1 MKSVSGMVFCASGIV
16 LMCCM
21 DAVAKALGAELTTF
35 QVVFLRYL
43 GAALWLTLWILV
55 TGATWPRRSDLGR
68 QAQRAALLV
77 VTASLF
83 FYAVTNLPL
92 AVVAALGMTA
102 PVYVTL
108 LGAFF
113 FREKI
118 VAMAWLALGLGAT
131 GSGIIIFAGQSRGL
145 EFGSG
150 NLLAWAAA
158 LLAPLTYAVVVA
170 MLKHH
175 SDREDPA
182 AMTMGQSL
190 LAAILVLPLAIG
202 GWPAITPRIAGLGT
216 LIGFLG
222 AVGFLLL
229 IHGLRRLP
237 VSVFAV
243 LDYTA
248 LIWAGLLGFIF
259 FAEIPGP
266 QLWIGGSLIITAC
279 ILNSR
284 RQTAGQPAS
293 QN

>member
-1 MKSVSGMVFCASGIV
+1 MKSLSGMLFCASGIV

-21 DAVAKALGAELTTF
+21 DAVAKALGADLTTF

-43 GAALWLTLWILV
+43 GSAIWLILWIAL
-55 TGATWPRRSDLGR
+55 TGASWPKKEDLGR

-83 FYAVTNLPL
+83 FYAVTHLPL

-108 LGAFF
+108 LGAFLF
-113 FREKI
+113 HEKI
-118 VAMAWLALGLGAT
+118 GPTAWFALALGAAGSAT
-131 GSGIIIFAGQSRGL
+131 IIFAGQTAG
-145 EFGSG
+145 FGTIEG
-150 NLLAWAAA
+150 DPLAWAAA
-158 LLAPLTYAVVVA
+158 LLAPLTYAIVVA
-170 MLKHH
+170 LLKHH
-175 SDREDPA
+175 SSREDPA

-190 LAAILVLPLAIG
+190 LAAIFVLPLALG
-202 GWPAITPRIAGLGT
+202 AWPAITPHIAGLGT
-216 LIGFLG
+216 LIGLLG

-248 LIWAGLLGFIF
+248 LIWAGLLGFFF

-266 QLWIGGSLIITAC
+266 QLWIGGSLIIAAC
-279 ILNSR
+279 VLNSR
-284 RQTAGQPAS
+284 RAVEAQTAS
-293 QN
+293 

>member
-1 MKSVSGMVFCASGIV
+1 MKSLPGMLFCASGIV

-21 DAVAKALGAELTTF
+21 DAVAKALGADLTTF

-43 GAALWLTLWILV
+43 GSAIWLTLWIAL
-55 TGATWPRRSDLGR
+55 TGATWPKRSDLGR
-68 QAQRAALLV
+68 QALRAAFLV
-77 VTASLF
+77 ITASLF
-83 FYAVTNLPL
+83 FYAVTHLPL

-108 LGAFF
+108 LGAVFF
-113 FREKI
+113 HERI
-118 VAMAWLALGLGAT
+118 GPAAWLALGLGAA
-131 GSGIIIFAGQSRGL
+131 GSATIIFAGRTIGL
-145 EFGSG
+145 GEIGG
-150 NLLAWAAA
+150 DATAWAAA
-158 LLAPLTYAVVVA
+158 LLAPLSYAIIVA

-175 SDREDPA
+175 SNREDPA

-190 LAAILVLPLAIG
+190 LAALFVSPLALG
-202 GWPAITPRIAGLGT
+202 AWPAITPHIAGLGT

-222 AVGFLLL
+222 AIGFLLL
-229 IHGLRRLP
+229 INGLRRLP

-248 LIWAGLLGFIF
+248 LIWAGLLGYFF
-259 FAEIPGP
+259 FAEVPGP

-284 RQTAGQPAS
+284 RPPEAPAAR
-293 QN
+293 

>member
-1 MKSVSGMVFCASGIV
+1 MKSLSGMLFCASGIV

-21 DAVAKALGAELTTF
+21 DAVAKALGADLTTF

-43 GAALWLTLWILV
+43 GAAIWLTLWITL
-55 TGATWPRRSDLGR
+55 TGASWPKKEDLGR

-77 VTASLF
+77 VTASFF
-83 FYAVTNLPL
+83 FYAVTHLPL

-108 LGAFF
+108 LGAFLF
-113 FREKI
+113 HEKI
-118 VAMAWLALGLGAT
+118 GPTAWFALALGAAGSAT
-131 GSGIIIFAGQSRGL
+131 IIFAGQTAA
-145 EFGSG
+145 FGAIEG
-150 NLLAWAAA
+150 DPIAWAAA
-158 LLAPLTYAVVVA
+158 LLAPLTYAIVVA
-170 MLKHH
+170 LLKHH
-175 SDREDPA
+175 SSREDPA

-190 LAAILVLPLAIG
+190 LAAIFVSPLALG
-202 GWPAITPRIAGLGT
+202 AWPAITPHIAGLGT
-216 LIGFLG
+216 LIGLLG

-248 LIWAGLLGFIF
+248 LIWAGLLGFFF

-266 QLWIGGSLIITAC
+266 QLWIGGSLIIAAC

-284 RQTAGQPAS
+284 RAVEAQTAS
-293 QN
+293 

>member
-1 MKSVSGMVFCASGIV
+1 MKSLSGMLFCASGIV

-21 DAVAKALGAELTTF
+21 DATAKALGAELSTF

-43 GAALWLTLWILV
+43 GAAIWLTLWIAL
-55 TGATWPRRSDLGR
+55 TGASWPKKSDLGR

-77 VTASLF
+77 ITASLF

-113 FREKI
+113 FHEKI
-118 VAMAWLALGLGAT
+118 TTGAWLALALGAS
-131 GSGIIIFAGQSRGL
+131 GSAIIIFTGQSHGL
-145 EFGSG
+145 EGSG

-158 LLAPLTYAVVVA
+158 VLAPLTYAVVVA

-175 SDREDPA
+175 SGHEDPA

-190 LAAILVLPLAIG
+190 LAAILVSPLAFG
-202 GWPAITPRIAGLGT
+202 GWPTITPHIAGLGT
-216 LIGFLG
+216 LIGLLG

-229 IHGLRRLP
+229 IHGLCRLP

-259 FAEIPGP
+259 FAEVPGP
-266 QLWIGGSLIITAC
+266 QLWIGGSLIIAAC

-284 RQTAGQPAS
+284 RSVEAKPAR
-293 QN
+293 

>member
-1 MKSVSGMVFCASGIV
+1 MKSLSGMLFCASGIV

-21 DAVAKALGAELTTF
+21 DAVAKALGAHLSTF

-43 GAALWLTLWILV
+43 GAAIWLVFWIAL
-55 TGATWPRRSDLGR
+55 TGASWPKRSDLGR

-77 VTASLF
+77 ITASLF

-113 FREKI
+113 FHEKI
-118 VAMAWLALGLGAT
+118 TTGAWLALGLGAAGSAVIIFMGNAHGLQG
-131 GSGIIIFAGQSRGL
+131 GSGS
-145 EFGSG
+145 
-150 NLLAWAAA
+150 LLAWAAA
-158 LLAPLTYAVVVA
+158 LLAPLTYAVIVA

-175 SDREDPA
+175 SQHEDPA

-190 LAAILVLPLAIG
+190 LAAILVSPLAFS
-202 GWPAITPRIAGLGT
+202 GWPTITPQIAGLGT

-229 IHGLRRLP
+229 INGLRRLP

-259 FAEIPGP
+259 FAEVPGP

-284 RQTAGQPAS
+284 RPVEAPAAS
-293 QN
+293 

>member
-1 MKSVSGMVFCASGIV
+1 MKSLNGMLFCASGIV

-21 DAVAKALGAELTTF
+21 DAVAKALGADLTTF

-43 GAALWLTLWILV
+43 GAAIWLILWIAL
-55 TGATWPRRSDLGR
+55 TGASWPKKADLGR

-83 FYAVTNLPL
+83 FYAVTHLPL

-108 LGAFF
+108 LGAIF

-118 VAMAWLALGLGAT
+118 GPFAWLALGLGAA
-131 GSGIIIFAGQSRGL
+131 GSATIIFAGRANP
-145 EFGSG
+145 FGAVDG
-150 NLLAWAAA
+150 DALAWAAA

-170 MLKHH
+170 LLKHH
-175 SDREDPA
+175 SGREDPA

-190 LAAILVLPLAIG
+190 LAAIFVSPLALG
-202 GWPAITPRIAGLGT
+202 AWPAITPEIAGLGT
-216 LIGFLG
+216 LIGLLG

-229 IHGLRRLP
+229 INGLRRVP

-248 LIWAGLLGFIF
+248 LIWAGLLGFF
-259 FAEIPGP
+259 FFSEIPGP
-266 QLWIGGSLIITAC
+266 QLWLGGSLIIAAC
-279 ILNSR
+279 ILNTR
-284 RQTAGQPAS
+284 RAAQPQTAG
-293 QN
+293 

>member
-1 MKSVSGMVFCASGIV
+1 VKSLSGMLFCASGIV

-21 DAVAKALGAELTTF
+21 DAIAKALGADLTTF

-43 GAALWLTLWILV
+43 GAAIWLILWIAL
-55 TGATWPRRSDLGR
+55 TGGLLAQKPDLGR

-83 FYAVTNLPL
+83 FYAVTHLPL

-108 LGAFF
+108 LGAIFF
-113 FREKI
+113 HEKI
-118 VAMAWLALGLGAT
+118 GPGAWLALALGAA
-131 GSGIIIFAGQSRGL
+131 GSATIIFAGHANTFASANGDAI
-145 EFGSG
+145 
-150 NLLAWAAA
+150 AWAAA
-158 LLAPLTYAVVVA
+158 LLAPLTYAIIVA
-170 MLKHH
+170 LLKHH
-175 SDREDPA
+175 STREDPA

-190 LAAILVLPLAIG
+190 IAAILSFPLALSA
-202 GWPAITPRIAGLGT
+202 WPEITIKIAGLGT
-216 LIGFLG
+216 LIGLLG

-229 IHGLRRLP
+229 INGLRRLP

-248 LIWAGLLGFIF
+248 LIWAGLLGFF
-259 FAEIPGP
+259 FFSEIPGP
-266 QLWIGGSLIITAC
+266 QLWLGGSLIIAAC

-284 RQTAGQPAS
+284 RATEPQTA
-293 QN
+293 N